1 MIKLIAETAW
11 HHEGDFAF
19 MQKLVSDICNEESV
33 DIVKLHITLDIDEYM
48 SHENE
53 LYETLNKWLFN
64 SDQWEKIIN
73 IIRNKNKKLMILCN
87 DTQAIKFASSFS
99 PEYVELHALCMN
111 VPALQNQILEML
123 NENIK
128 IVVGVGGSTLEEIDY
143 ALKKFSNRKI
153 VLMTGFQNYPTKY
166 EDVNLKKIRKIRE
179 MYREKEIGYA
189 DHTAWNENNNELI
202 TLAVAANGMD
212 YIEKH
217 VTNSYGTERCDS
229 SAAISIEMVK
239 ELKKKLMV
247 LEQIPGDGSMKLNQG
262 EMKYASIKMVGFA
275 SKDLKKGQILNEKD
289 INFTRSSKKSD
300 IDQITLIKNF
310 GREIKKDI
318 KKDSLIR
325 LKDFQD

>member
-48 SHENE
+48 SRENE

-143 ALKKFSNRKI
+143 ALKKIF
-153 VLMTGFQNYPTKY
+153 
-166 EDVNLKKIRKIRE
+166 
-179 MYREKEIGYA
+179 
-189 DHTAWNENNNELI
+189 
-202 TLAVAANGMD
+202 
-212 YIEKH
+212 
-217 VTNSYGTERCDS
+217 
-229 SAAISIEMVK
+229 
-239 ELKKKLMV
+239 
-247 LEQIPGDGSMKLNQG
+247 
-262 EMKYASIKMVGFA
+262 
-275 SKDLKKGQILNEKD
+275 
-289 INFTRSSKKSD
+289 
-300 IDQITLIKNF
+300 
-310 GREIKKDI
+310 
-318 KKDSLIR
+318 
-325 LKDFQD
+325 